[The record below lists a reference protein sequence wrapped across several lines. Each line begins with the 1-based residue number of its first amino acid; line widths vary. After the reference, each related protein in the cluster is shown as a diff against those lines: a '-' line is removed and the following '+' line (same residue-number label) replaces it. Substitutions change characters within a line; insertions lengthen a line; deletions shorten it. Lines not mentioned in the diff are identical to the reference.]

1 MVDNQREWH
10 WMDPLVE
17 VYMKDVDQ
25 TIIDENLKLTPGQ
38 RIANL
43 QSMLQSAE
51 RVREAVQNSVAPEVT
66 DDNDEL

>member
-1 MVDNQREWH
+1 MADDQREWH
-10 WMDPLVE
+10 WMDPLIE

-43 QSMLQSAE
+43 QSMLESAE
-51 RVREAVQNSVAPEVT
+51 RVREAMRRSETAETV

>member
-1 MVDNQREWH
+1 MADDQRDWH
-10 WMDPLVE
+10 WMDPLIE

-51 RVREAVQNSVAPEVT
+51 RVREAVQNAQRVETP